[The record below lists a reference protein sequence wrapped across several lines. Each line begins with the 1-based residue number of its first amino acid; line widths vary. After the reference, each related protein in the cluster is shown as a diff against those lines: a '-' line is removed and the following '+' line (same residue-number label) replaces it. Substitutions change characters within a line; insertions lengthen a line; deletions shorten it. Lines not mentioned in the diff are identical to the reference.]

1 MKALKVLLR
10 SLLLLVL
17 IGFLSACGT
26 AGIPPSKQIVKRAIA
41 LQVSEAQ
48 TLLTEELRLHYNR
61 PPSLNISQVSVQE
74 QIPLVIQDL
83 PAYHLR
89 GTYTV
94 TLKFPNRQV
103 TQQDNG
109 FDLYLQ
115 SQKELKTWRLARL
128 QATEEET
135 SPQWVTQ
142 LIPPR

>member
-10 SLLLLVL
+10 SLFLLAL
-17 IGFLSACGT
+17 IGLLSACGT
-26 AGIPPSKQIVKRAIA
+26 AGIPPTKQIVKQAIA
-41 LQVSEAQ
+41 LQVGEAQ
-48 TLLTEELRLHYNR
+48 TLLAEELRLKYDR
-61 PPSLNISQVSVQE
+61 SPSLDISQIAIQE
-74 QIPLVIQDL
+74 QSPLVIQNL

-94 TLKFPNRQV
+94 TFKLPKRQV
-103 TQQDNG
+103 TQRGNG

-128 QATEEET
+128 QVSEGET
-135 SPQWVTQ
+135 TPQWVTQ